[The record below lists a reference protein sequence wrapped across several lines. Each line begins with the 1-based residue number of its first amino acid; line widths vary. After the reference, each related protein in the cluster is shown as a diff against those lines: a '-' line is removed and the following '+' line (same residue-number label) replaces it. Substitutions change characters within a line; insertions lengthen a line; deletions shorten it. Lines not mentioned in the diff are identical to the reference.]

1 MDVYAIDFETYYA
14 PGYSLTK
21 STTEEYVNDGQF
33 EVIGLAIKKNDEP
46 TEWFS
51 GDDAEVASF
60 LSGFDF
66 SGAAILCHNTMFDGA
81 ILQWRYGINPKRWLD
96 TMSMARFMHGVHDS
110 VSLAAMAQRYGVGEK
125 GDEVV
130 NAMGKRRGDFN
141 KLELA
146 KYAEYCV
153 NDVDLTY
160 AIYSAMIAN
169 GFPTKE
175 LRIID
180 LTLRMYIQ
188 PTLNIDCGVLTARK
202 QEVVEEKDRLLSSLM
217 QEFGVESTE
226 EVRAVLASNKKFAG
240 LLESRGVNVPMKVS
254 ATTGKDTY
262 ALAKKD
268 PGFIDLA
275 ESEDDFVSTICSV
288 RLDTKSTIEES
299 RIDRFLGVAERNDF
313 KLPVPLNYCGA
324 HTGRWG
330 GKDSI
335 NLQNLPSRNP
345 KKKALK
351 NSITAP
357 PGHVIIDCDSSQI
370 EARIL
375 AWLAGQ
381 EDVIEAF
388 ANKQDVYRLMGAAIY
403 NKAPEDITGPERS
416 LSKTVVLGCLAEG
429 TLVLCE
435 SGWKPIETVTLED
448 KVWDGQNWVEHQGL
462 LKKGFKETLN
472 LCGVWL
478 TPDHKVLCGN
488 EWKDAQ
494 SVHLDGNTLYQTLAT
509 GAESWS
515 SLAMSRGKTEGFE
528 QSSYSAIAVDPNIPS
543 TSTTSR
549 ISKVQG
555 ATLALYRSLMKLTEK
570 AIGFMPTVWPTMH
583 TGNAFSTA
591 FRQPFHVATTPRTA
605 HTALTVDGGYT
616 FAKLGKMIGESF
628 CGMSKPSMGGI
639 GLSMRWTGLTTT
651 RGTSPGISDL
661 SPVPITSET
670 VEKFLTYNQRFKDLR
685 RNLPTYDLAFSGPK
699 NRFTILSDAGP
710 IVVHNCGYGTGWKKL
725 QFELNASGV
734 KLPEDECKQTINVYR
749 RKNNRIV
756 ELWYEV
762 DSAIKR
768 MVAGREYNFGT
779 RDCFVYD
786 TDGFYLPN
794 GYKIRYP
801 GLHFQRKGEEIQ
813 YFYKGRKGL
822 TPIWYGTVVENA
834 VQGLARCVISD
845 QMLLISKRYRPVLT
859 VHDAIAVVVPEEE
872 KDEAVAFVE
881 ETMRHVP
888 RWAEGCPIS
897 CESGVGYSYGEC

>member
-1 MDVYAIDFETYYA
+1 MDIYTLDTETYYA

-21 STTEEYVNDGQF
+21 LTTEEYVNDGQF

-226 EVRAVLASNKKFAG
+226 EVRAVLASNKKFAE

-381 EDVIEAF
+381 EDVVEAF

-403 NKAPEDITGPERS
+403 NKKPEDITGPERF
-416 LSKTVVLGCLAEG
+416 LSKTVVLG
-429 TLVLCE
+429 
-435 SGWKPIETVTLED
+435 
-448 KVWDGQNWVEHQGL
+448 
-462 LKKGFKETLN
+462 
-472 LCGVWL
+472 
-478 TPDHKVLCGN
+478 
-488 EWKDAQ
+488 
-494 SVHLDGNTLYQTLAT
+494 
-509 GAESWS
+509 
-515 SLAMSRGKTEGFE
+515 
-528 QSSYSAIAVDPNIPS
+528 
-543 TSTTSR
+543 
-549 ISKVQG
+549 
-555 ATLALYRSLMKLTEK
+555 
-570 AIGFMPTVWPTMH
+570 
-583 TGNAFSTA
+583 
-591 FRQPFHVATTPRTA
+591 
-605 HTALTVDGGYT
+605 
-616 FAKLGKMIGESF
+616 
-628 CGMSKPSMGGI
+628 
-639 GLSMRWTGLTTT
+639 
-651 RGTSPGISDL
+651 
-661 SPVPITSET
+661 
-670 VEKFLTYNQRFKDLR
+670 
-685 RNLPTYDLAFSGPK
+685 
-699 NRFTILSDAGP
+699 
-710 IVVHNCGYGTGWKKL
+710 CGYGTGWKKL

-768 MVAGREYNFGT
+768 MVAGKEYNFGT